1 MMIVDDHPAI
11 RVAIRALLSQS
22 EEFSTIYES
31 VDGSEALETLKNTP
45 VDLVIIDIELPNFDG
60 FSLLKKLQQRGFT
73 GKSLFLSAKNEQV
86 FAVQRMTKYVYQLP
100 GAIGQRIRLFELD
113 YDHRMDNQ
121 HRIAQTIITRVGYEY
136 PSGKVTPTPEGNY
149 LYTYK

>member
-1 MMIVDDHPAI
+1 MTKSVMIVDDHPAI

-86 FAVQRMTKYVYQLP
+86 FAVRALQA
-100 GAIGQRIRLFELD
+100 GANGFISKNKDISEILLLRR
-113 YDHRMDNQ
+113 
-121 HRIAQTIITRVGYEY
+121 
-136 PSGKVTPTPEGNY
+136 
-149 LYTYK
+149 TYYAAILSSPLKR

>member
-1 MMIVDDHPAI
+1 MTKSVMIVDDHPAI

-22 EEFSTIYES
+22 NEFSTIYES
-31 VDGSEALETLKNTP
+31 VDGSEALETLKNNT

-86 FAVQRMTKYVYQLP
+86 FAVRALQA
-100 GAIGQRIRLFELD
+100 GANGFISKNKDI
-113 YDHRMDNQ
+113 
-121 HRIAQTIITRVGYEY
+121 
-136 PSGKVTPTPEGNY
+136 S
-149 LYTYK
+149 

>member
-1 MMIVDDHPAI
+1 MTKSVMIVDDHPAI

-22 EEFSTIYES
+22 NEFTTIYES
-31 VDGSEALETLKNTP
+31 VDGSEALEILKNNP

-86 FAVQRMTKYVYQLP
+86 LRYAHYKLEPTASSVKIKILAKFFLPPRTYYVGIHSSPLKP
-100 GAIGQRIRLFELD
+100 
-113 YDHRMDNQ
+113 
-121 HRIAQTIITRVGYEY
+121 
-136 PSGKVTPTPEGNY
+136 
-149 LYTYK
+149 